1 MQKKLV
7 VFLWTHC
14 SWKSSYAREFINY
27 DKCFEW
33 IMDGYKITFWDDV
46 FAIWHYHNNCWWADW
61 CWPLQNTKNAILD
74 LCDRQEKTMV
84 VEWVLLLSEP
94 VFEVIRQA
102 QQKSWREVV
111 IVYLR
116 VPEQEAL
123 KRVYQRNWWKKVWEW
138 ILRKK
143 RYYDE
148 RIKVLE
154 NMFKEFKYLFIDT
167 DRIGIKES
175 VEQIKN
181 LYR

>member
-1 MQKKLV
+1 
-7 VFLWTHC
+7 
-14 SWKSSYAREFINY
+14 
-27 DKCFEW
+27 
-33 IMDGYKITFWDDV
+33 
-46 FAIWHYHNNCWWADW
+46 
-61 CWPLQNTKNAILD
+61 
-74 LCDRQEKTMV
+74 MV
-84 VEWVLLLSEP
+84 VEWVLLLPEP

-102 QQKSWREVV
+102 QQKSWREVI

-138 ILRKK
+138 ILKKK